1 MLQFHDQKVTFS
13 NIFTLQNNVF
23 FFFSFPFVKVSVVD
37 IAEFIPI
44 IHFIISDIVS
54 SSSNV
59 CFLSHFEDL
68 HFSQIVHIFSV
79 NFVSQF
85 YFEYIIYINKE

>member
-1 MLQFHDQKVTFS
+1 MLQFHDQKVTFP
-13 NIFTLQNNVF
+13 NIFTLQNNV

-59 CFLSHFEDL
+59 CFPFPL
-68 HFSQIVHIFSV
+68 
-79 NFVSQF
+79 
-85 YFEYIIYINKE
+85 

>member
-1 MLQFHDQKVTFS
+1 M
-13 NIFTLQNNVF
+13 F

-85 YFEYIIYINKE
+85 C